1 MPRPVQQQGSRHRT
15 CIFSLQLAPSFQH
28 CAPYAPLCSS
38 APRRCDTRGMGLASQ
53 AWRLTRAT
61 RRVLPPQAG
70 TTAEGEL
77 SDALTE
83 GGIDEKQIQVRD

>member
-1 MPRPVQQQGSRHRT
+1 
-15 CIFSLQLAPSFQH
+15 
-28 CAPYAPLCSS
+28 
-38 APRRCDTRGMGLASQ
+38 MGLASQ